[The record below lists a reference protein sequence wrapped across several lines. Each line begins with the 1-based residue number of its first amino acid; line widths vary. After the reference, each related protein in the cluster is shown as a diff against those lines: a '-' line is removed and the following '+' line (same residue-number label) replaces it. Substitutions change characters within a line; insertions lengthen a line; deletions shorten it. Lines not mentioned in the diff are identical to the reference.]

1 MSDTTQKP
9 KKSPGPIR
17 WNAIVPFTIFALLV
31 ALYFTLFFDSHL
43 KAALE
48 WGAYKGLGVEVNI
61 GSLKTS
67 FFKANIQITKI
78 EVTDG
83 EKPTHNTIEIG
94 DIRFGMLWDA
104 LLRAKIAI
112 EEIAVEGIQFGTKRA
127 HVGRVAPPEPPSQ
140 GPGFS
145 EKMKDQFLEEAHN
158 QHQDNVFGN
167 IVALLQGSN
176 TQEQL
181 GNIEQKLA
189 SKKMAE
195 DLQKKVDERQK
206 YWDAKF
212 KTLPQGK
219 DFQALNDRLSKVKV
233 KDFKSPQE
241 LQQSVQEID
250 SIVKDADG
258 KYKAISGASDEFQ
271 NDLKSIQEDYKKLDA
286 QFKADVETLK
296 QHFKIPKI
304 DAASIGRA
312 VFLKYLSPYIA
323 KFNRY
328 KLLAE
333 KYLPPKFTQKRTAEQ
348 RTADSAEQIQ
358 VHPREDGKS
367 YEFGRL
373 NAYPLFWLKKISI
386 SSKAGASPNAGDVAG
401 QILNISSNQRTTGRP
416 TTADIKG
423 DFPGMS
429 IHGVNLKATLDNMK
443 EEPIVDYM
451 FKVGSYPLE
460 GKELVQGDVEIAFNR
475 AAGAMTL
482 EGNLIGFKKV
492 ALSLQ
497 NSFSQIDYKI
507 EAKNNDIK
515 GILKNVFAGIPVVT
529 LNASGTGE
537 LPKVDINVNTNLGAE
552 LQKGFEREI
561 NAKIEEAK
569 KRVQKIIDEEIGK
582 HKAEVEAQINKLRS
596 QVEGELKK
604 GQDQLNA
611 QKQQAEQ
618 KVNQAKKDAENQ
630 AKGALQ
636 KEGQKTLDDLKKKL
650 GF

>member
-1 MSDTTQKP
+1 MSKITQKP

-17 WNAIVPFTIFALLV
+17 WNAIVPFTVFALAL
-31 ALYFTLFFDSHL
+31 ALYFTLFFDAHL

-67 FFKANIQITKI
+67 FFNASIQIAKI

-83 EKPTHNTIEIG
+83 ENPTHNTIEIG

-104 LLRAKIAI
+104 LLRAKVAI
-112 EEIAVEGIQFGTKRA
+112 EEIAVEGIQFGTKRG
-127 HVGRVAPPEPPSQ
+127 HIGRVAPPEPPKS

-145 EKMKDQFLEEAHN
+145 EAMKDQFLEEAQN
-158 QHQDNVFGN
+158 QNQDNVFGN

-181 GNIEQKLA
+181 GNIEQKLP

-195 DLQKKVDERQK
+195 DLQKKVEERQR

-219 DFQALNDRLSKVKV
+219 DFQILNDRLSKVKV
-233 KDFKSPQE
+233 RDFKSPQE

-258 KYKAISGASDEFQ
+258 KYKTINGASDEFQ
-271 NDLKSIQEDYKKLDA
+271 SDLKSIQEDYKKLDV

-328 KLLAE
+328 KAMAE
-333 KYLPPKFTQKRTAEQ
+333 KYLPPKLLQKKTAEQ
-348 RTADSAEQIQ
+348 RAEETSEQIQ
-358 VHPREDGKS
+358 VHPRDNGKT

-386 SSKAGASPNAGDVAG
+386 SSKAGSSPNAGDIAG
-401 QILNISSNQRTTGRP
+401 KILNISSNQRTTGRP

-429 IHGVNLKATLDNMK
+429 IHGINLKATLDNMK
-443 EEPIVDYM
+443 EEPLVDYI
-451 FKVGSYPLE
+451 FKVGSYPLI
-460 GKELVQGDVEIAFNR
+460 GKELVQGDVEIAFNK
-475 AAGAMTL
+475 ATGAMNL
-482 EGNLIGFKKV
+482 EGTLANFKKV
-492 ALSLQ
+492 TLNLQ

-515 GILKNVFAGIPVVT
+515 GILKNVFTSIPVVS
-529 LNASGTGE
+529 LRASGKGE
-537 LPKVDINVNTNLGAE
+537 LPSVDIDVSTNLGSE

-569 KRVQKIIDEEIGK
+569 KRVQKVIDEEIGK
-582 HKAEVEAQINKLRS
+582 HKAEVEAHISKLRS

-604 GQDQLNA
+604 GQEQLNA

-618 KVNQAKKDAENQ
+618 KTNQAKKDAENQ
-630 AKGALQ
+630 AKGSIQ